1 MPVPGSIDIWY
12 MPEPASV
19 TVELTE
25 TAVLADHAAL
35 LLTDIVPAGAVASR
49 TIVSVTVVTLPLAS
63 LYWTR
68 TVLVPSPVGSVIAE
82 EAEYAIQE
90 P

>member
-1 MPVPGSIDIWY
+1 MPDS
-12 MPEPASV
+12 ASV
-19 TVELTE
+19 TEEFTVA
-25 TAVLADHAAL
+25 AVLAVDTAL